1 MRKTYGAFIA
11 FAMLCFSGGM
21 AQPEWLPSVPHGFQI
36 ERIASIPQVRELA
49 FAPNG
54 DLFAGSAGDDVYIV
68 PHADATPQ
76 AARVFVHVGDAPA
89 AGVSFA
95 ANTLYV
101 ATQHAIWRV
110 EYRAGDLRARSAPVK
125 IASVRQG
132 SPPEGSDGDVHITTS
147 VVSDGHHIY
156 AGVGSSCN
164 ACVETDPT
172 RATIGEVE
180 NGRYRVIAKRIRNAV
195 ALAIDPATGALW
207 SGDIGQDELP
217 PGHPYEFI
225 DDVSAHHAPAD
236 YGWPVC
242 YENHKQ
248 KPGTSEDC
256 SGVALPRVI
265 FPAYDSPIGA
275 VFYPLH
281 AHGRYAFPAKYAG
294 GIFVTMHGSWHGP
307 RQGLSGYV
315 PPRVAFV
322 PMHGDSP
329 QHAIDW
335 NDPSTQWSEFAGGY
349 QQGGSPDREG
359 RPTGIAVGPQGGLF
373 VGDDRTGAIYRV
385 RH

>member
-1 MRKTYGAFIA
+1 MRKISVALVGLAL
-11 FAMLCFSGGM
+11 LCFSCSP
-21 AQPEWLPSVPHGFQI
+21 AQPEWLPTAPRGFHV

-68 PHADATPQ
+68 PHAGSEPQ
-76 AARVFVHVGDAPA
+76 TARVFVHVGDAPA

-95 ANTLYV
+95 ADTLYV

-110 EYRAGDLRARSAPVK
+110 EYHTGDLRARSAAVK

-132 SPPEGSDGDVHITTS
+132 SPPPGSDGDVHITSS
-147 VVSDGHHIY
+147 VVSDGRHIY

-172 RATIGEVE
+172 RATIGEVK

-195 ALAIDPATGALW
+195 ALAIDPATGSLW
-207 SGDIGQDELP
+207 AGDIGQDELP

-225 DDVSAHHAPAD
+225 DDVGARRAPVD
-236 YGWPVC
+236 YGWPFC
-242 YENHKQ
+242 FENRRQ
-248 KPGTSEDC
+248 KPGTSQDC
-256 SGVALPRVI
+256 GNVAVPRVI
-265 FPAYDSPIGA
+265 FPAYESPIGA

-281 AHGRYAFPAKYAG
+281 ANGRYAFPAKYAG
-294 GIFVTMHGSWHGP
+294 GIFVTLHGSWHGP
-307 RQGLSGYV
+307 AQGLAGYV
-315 PPRVAFV
+315 PPRVVFV
-322 PMHGDSP
+322 PMHGGSP
-329 QHAIDW
+329 QRAADW
-335 NDPSTQWSEFAGGY
+335 NDPQTQWSEFAGGY
-349 QQGGSPDREG
+349 QEGGSATREG

-373 VGDDRTGAIYRV
+373 IGDDRTGAIYRV